1 MLCTLSRWM
10 ISRAEDTGK
19 KLPSIVARHVRRCG
33 ACGDQARAAAS
44 LSARLKGER
53 TAWLAAVPEFS
64 AGLKRDREEPD
75 MASRAADTARPK
87 PRRSW
92 LALRP
97 IPVAASLIV
106 LAAAGL
112 VLFRVIPRET
122 APSAEDRVA
131 ARAAIKTLTTAPEGL
146 QGVIGEA
153 ESSLDRER
161 RILES
166 SVVAAVDYLQARLNI
181 KIERK
186 ATPKSL

>member
-1 MLCTLSRWM
+1 MLCTLSRWL
-10 ISRAEDTGK
+10 ISRAEDTRK

-33 ACGDQARAAAS
+33 ACGAYARAAAS
-44 LSARLKGER
+44 LSTRLKGER
-53 TAWLAAVPEFS
+53 SAWLAAVPEFP
-64 AGLKRDREEPD
+64 AGLERDREEPE
-75 MASRAADTARPK
+75 MAPGAAATARPR

-97 IPVAASLIV
+97 VPVAVSLLV
-106 LAAAGL
+106 LVAAGF
-112 VLFRVIPRET
+112 VLFRVVPRET
-122 APSAEDRVA
+122 APTPADRVA

-153 ESSLDRER
+153 ESSLDKER